1 MFFLQIARH
10 SPESCPLHNEGAKI
24 AYNKFYA
31 KLNELLSKHSIKMV
45 GGWVST
51 PEHLTVVIYDLQNP
65 ENIIGF
71 MREPEVS
78 AWLSYQVTET
88 KPVLMLDE
96 VMKML
101 K

>member
-1 MFFLQIARH
+1 MFYLQVARH
-10 SPESCPLHNEGAKI
+10 SPESCPLHNEGAKN
-24 AYNKFYA
+24 AYNKFYS
-31 KLNELLSKHSIKMV
+31 KLNELMQKTGVKMV

-51 PEHLTVVIYDLQNP
+51 PEHLTVILYDMQTP
-65 ENIIGF
+65 EAMVAF

-88 KPVLMLDE
+88 KPVQMLDE

>member
-1 MFFLQIARH
+1 MFYLQVARH
-10 SPESCPLHNEGAKI
+10 SPESCPMHNEGAKT

-31 KLNELLSKHSIKMV
+31 KLNELLQKDAIKIV

-51 PEHLTVVIYDLQNP
+51 PEHLAVIVYDLQNP
-65 ENIIGF
+65 ESMAAF
-71 MREPEVS
+71 MREPEVLV
-78 AWLSYQVTET
+78 WLSYQVTET

>member
-1 MFFLQIARH
+1 MFYLQVARH
-10 SPESCPLHNEGAKI
+10 SPESCPMHNEAAKT

-31 KLNELLSKHSIKMV
+31 KLNELLQRDAIKIV

-51 PEHLTVVIYDLQNP
+51 PEHLTVIVYDMQNP
-65 ENIIGF
+65 EAMAAF
-71 MREPEVS
+71 MREPEVM
-78 AWLSYQVTET
+78 AWLSYQITET

>member
-1 MFFLQIARH
+1 M
-10 SPESCPLHNEGAKI
+10 HNEAAKT
-24 AYNKFYA
+24 AYNKFYV
-31 KLNELLSKHSIKMV
+31 KLNELLQKDAVKIV

-51 PEHLTVVIYDLQNP
+51 PEHLTVIVYDMQDSQAMMS
-65 ENIIGF
+65 F

-88 KPVLMLDE
+88 RPVLMLDE